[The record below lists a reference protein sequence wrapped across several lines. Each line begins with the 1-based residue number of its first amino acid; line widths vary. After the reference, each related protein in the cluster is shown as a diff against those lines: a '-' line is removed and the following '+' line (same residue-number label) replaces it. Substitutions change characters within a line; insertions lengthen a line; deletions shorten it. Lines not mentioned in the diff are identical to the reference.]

1 MHHIRIAIF
10 IYRECGCRVRAK
22 HNRNAGADTRI
33 GNESRNLPGDVDQIR
48 VFAGDN
54 GKGIHGKLVP
64 GSPILGDRGC
74 GQGNLPARDLG
85 ISSQTV
91 VENSFQAGLSW
102 DWIKGQYRGNSG
114 VCAMFLVLLLSLVSP
129 QLVSAQEARGTQNTQ
144 PAQDAKPVEGQEF
157 SGQGAPAGIDLS
169 DTAKKVVGRAI
180 QAHGGRELLNKN
192 RADKVK
198 LQGKMVVGKV
208 EIPYTAETLVQLPGQ
223 FKNTI
228 QFNQGKK
235 EVALTQVIDGTRAAI
250 WVNGEKQKLSTA
262 QALDLRQT
270 LDLNRAMRLVGLL
283 EDSAYNLKYLGQ
295 TEEGEQKTHVV
306 RVLRKD
312 MRELRMFFDAKTGLL
327 VKTEHPVDFQGKQM
341 LQEEHYSDFRDL
353 SGFRRPVRMT
363 VYRGGQKILES
374 ALTQVSYFESIEP
387 SRFDPEQKP

>member
-1 MHHIRIAIF
+1 M
-10 IYRECGCRVRAK
+10 
-22 HNRNAGADTRI
+22 
-33 GNESRNLPGDVDQIR
+33 
-48 VFAGDN
+48 
-54 GKGIHGKLVP
+54 
-64 GSPILGDRGC
+64 
-74 GQGNLPARDLG
+74 
-85 ISSQTV
+85 
-91 VENSFQAGLSW
+91 
-102 DWIKGQYRGNSG
+102 
-114 VCAMFLVLLLSLVSP
+114 MFVLLLSLVFP
-129 QLVSAQEARGTQNTQ
+129 PLVLAQEVK
-144 PAQDAKPVEGQEF
+144 PAQNAQGLQSDKPAQGQEAPLP
-157 SGQGAPAGIDLS
+157 GAPAGLDLLE
-169 DTAKKVVGRAI
+169 TAKKVVSRAI
-180 QAHGGRELLNKN
+180 QAHGGRELLTKN

-208 EIPYTAETLVQLPGQ
+208 EVPYSAETLVQLPGQ

-235 EVALTQVIDGTRAAI
+235 EVTLTQVIDGNRASI
-250 WVNGEKQKLSTA
+250 WVNGDRQKLSTS

-283 EDSAYNLKYLGQ
+283 EDSAYDLKYLGQ
-295 TEEGEQKTHVV
+295 TEVGEQKSHVV

-353 SGFRRPVRMT
+353 SGFRRPVKMT

-374 ALTQVSYFESIEP
+374 ALTQVSYFESIES
-387 SRFDPEQKP
+387 SRFDPEQQP

>member
-1 MHHIRIAIF
+1 
-10 IYRECGCRVRAK
+10 
-22 HNRNAGADTRI
+22 
-33 GNESRNLPGDVDQIR
+33 
-48 VFAGDN
+48 
-54 GKGIHGKLVP
+54 
-64 GSPILGDRGC
+64 
-74 GQGNLPARDLG
+74 
-85 ISSQTV
+85 
-91 VENSFQAGLSW
+91 
-102 DWIKGQYRGNSG
+102 
-114 VCAMFLVLLLSLVSP
+114 MFLVLLLSLVSP
-129 QLVSAQEARGTQNTQ
+129 QWISAQEARSAQGAQSSQDSQN
-144 PAQDAKPVEGQEF
+144 PKPVEGQEF
-157 SGQGAPAGIDLS
+157 PGQGAPAGIDLS
-169 DTAKKVVGRAI
+169 ETAKKVVARAI
-180 QAHGGRELLNKN
+180 QAHGGRELLTKN

-250 WVNGEKQKLSTA
+250 WVNGDRQKLSTA

-363 VYRGGQKILES
+363 VYRGGLKILES

-387 SRFDPEQKP
+387 SRFDPEQMP

>member
-1 MHHIRIAIF
+1 
-10 IYRECGCRVRAK
+10 
-22 HNRNAGADTRI
+22 
-33 GNESRNLPGDVDQIR
+33 
-48 VFAGDN
+48 
-54 GKGIHGKLVP
+54 
-64 GSPILGDRGC
+64 
-74 GQGNLPARDLG
+74 
-85 ISSQTV
+85 
-91 VENSFQAGLSW
+91 
-102 DWIKGQYRGNSG
+102 
-114 VCAMFLVLLLSLVSP
+114 MFLVLLLSLVYP
-129 QLVSAQEARGTQNTQ
+129 QLVSAQEAMGTQNTQ

-157 SGQGAPAGIDLS
+157 SGQEAPAGIDLS